1 MLPYIP
7 GLGTA
12 AAGADSDADILDQ
25 AEPVSSPFRAH
36 RQQLLNMRF
45 EEMTPE
51 ESRRCTERAMQSVPV
66 SLPVGQVGGSPH
78 DSLSSRRSN
87 AVFGSPM
94 SASPTAA
101 IEAERRWWADASER
115 QLENLSQVVKS
126 ETARCFLELDKLKA
140 QVKEEIRQES
150 AALTD
155 QFGAMLNSMEQRLRR
170 EQQAGHQAA
179 LEAARRDLE
188 EIGSKHATVES
199 SASSLLQ
206 AEPESIPTSPSAK
219 SKRID
224 QFIEEIG
231 LRVDGLHVK
240 LEEQLTA
247 ALAEERKTRGKSM
260 SDVCQ
265 YIEHMVGLQESDAK
279 NDKLRLQD
287 SISQL
292 GERVQVLEEAMTV
305 YLYNTNQMPDTV
317 GDSGTGSGI
326 ISDVR
331 PSTSTAEPGLV
342 VPEPTDM
349 AADVTLPLLP
359 SNGRP
364 SEDRTS
370 PPHLSVFRNGG
381 ETALEPGDAAE
392 YPQSSASSA
401 QGVQLS
407 LFSEDMRE
415 SLNNI
420 VRKVGNTMT
429 QEAIGS
435 AAPSSAGL
443 GPQVSLPASAPTL
456 RPALATVSGSSVPP
470 SQSLGPCVQGSNYAA
485 SSLPLRMPSYS
496 TQQRQ

>member
-12 AAGADSDADILDQ
+12 AAGADSEADILDQ

-51 ESRRCTERAMQSVPV
+51 EAQRCTERAMQSMPV
-66 SLPVGQVGGSPH
+66 SIPVGGSPH

-150 AALTD
+150 VALTD

-188 EIGSKHATVES
+188 EIGSKQATLES

-287 SISQL
+287 SVSQL

-317 GDSGTGSGI
+317 GDSGTGSGTF
-326 ISDVR
+326 SDVR
-331 PSTSTAEPGLV
+331 PSTSTAEPGLL
-342 VPEPTDM
+342 PEPTDM
-349 AADVTLPLLP
+349 GADVTLPLLP

-364 SEDRTS
+364 SEDQTS

-381 ETALEPGDAAE
+381 ETALEPGDAPE

-429 QEAIGS
+429 QEARGS
-435 AAPSSAGL
+435 AAPVSAGL

-485 SSLPLRMPSYS
+485 SSLPLRPSYS
-496 TQQRQ
+496 TQRQ